1 MRIAQL
7 APTYERVPPRTYG
20 GTELVVHLLTEE
32 LVRRGHDVTLF
43 ATGDSS
49 TTARL
54 RSVTPEPV
62 RYGDR
67 TDDGLH
73 HAEYLQ
79 LANAQACLLEER
91 RGAFD
96 IVHNHAG
103 LEGMVVLETAAT
115 PVVSTMHNPF
125 VARTQPIWDA
135 YPWFH
140 HAVSAASAATFPER
154 GALPPIHHGIDV
166 ASFDVAKPEGY
177 LLFLGRFSPSK
188 GADRAI
194 QAARKTSRRLILAG
208 KIDPV
213 DAEHARAAIE
223 PWIDGD
229 RIRYVGEVDAD
240 AKRALLSGADAL
252 LFPIEW
258 DEPFGLVMVEALASG
273 TPVIGFRRASVPE
286 VVEDGRTGFVVDDVD
301 GMADAIARL
310 PEIDRRDCRRAAEQR
325 FTVARMVDDVET
337 MYRSIVGRAPVA
349 VGPGRSI
356 ETTGVDLQGPA
367 NGDHETGAAGNGST
381 PDVSRTEAPV

>member
-43 ATGDSS
+43 ASGDSQTS
-49 TTARL
+49 ARL
-54 RSVTPEPV
+54 RSVTAEPI
-62 RYGDR
+62 RYGEV
-67 TDDGLH
+67 TDDLLN

-79 LANAQACLLEER
+79 LANAQACFLAER
-91 RGAFD
+91 HGEFD

-103 LEGMVVLETAAT
+103 IEGMVLATTSRT
-115 PVVSTMHNPF
+115 PVASTMHNPF
-125 VARTQPIWDA
+125 VPRTRPIWDA

-140 HAVSAASAATFPER
+140 HGVSAASAETFPAR

-166 ASFDVAKPEGY
+166 QSFVPGDPNGY
-177 LLFLGRFSPSK
+177 LLFLGRFSPAK

-194 QAARKTSRRLILAG
+194 QAARQAGRRLILAG
-208 KIDPV
+208 KVDPPDV
-213 DAEHARAAIE
+213 DHVKASIE

-229 RIRYVGEVDAD
+229 RIQYFGEANAE
-240 AKRALLSGADAL
+240 AKRQLLAGADAL

-286 VVEDGRTGFVVDDVD
+286 IVEDGRTGFVVDDVD
-301 GMADAIARL
+301 AMAEAVGRL
-310 PEIDRRDCRRAAEQR
+310 AEIDRRACRIDAERR
-325 FTVARMVDDVET
+325 FTANRMVDDVEA
-337 MYRSIVGRAPVA
+337 MYRAILGREPVA
-349 VGPGRSI
+349 VGPGAKIRGEPNDRVPDDRS
-356 ETTGVDLQGPA
+356 ELGPA
-367 NGDHETGAAGNGST
+367 ASEQRAA
-381 PDVSRTEAPV
+381 V

>member
-1 MRIAQL
+1 MPHAPQGRHMRIAQL

-43 ATGDSS
+43 ATGDS
-49 TTARL
+49 TTSARL
-54 RSVTPEPV
+54 RSVTPVPV
-62 RYGDR
+62 RYGEA
-67 TDDGLH
+67 TDDGLS

-79 LANAQACLLEER
+79 LANAQACFIAER
-91 RGAFD
+91 RGEFD

-103 LEGMVVLETAAT
+103 IEGMVLAETSGT
-115 PVVSTMHNPF
+115 PVVSTMHNPL
-125 VARTQPIWDA
+125 VPRTRPIWDA

-140 HAVSAASAATFPER
+140 HAVSAVSAATFPRR

-166 ASFDVAKPEGY
+166 GSFDVGEPEGY
-177 LLFLGRFSPSK
+177 LLFLGRFSPAK

-194 QAARKTSRRLILAG
+194 EAARQAGRRLIMAG
-208 KIDPV
+208 KVDPP
-213 DAEHARAAIE
+213 DAEHVRAKIE
-223 PWIDGD
+223 PAIDGD

-286 VVEDGRTGFVVDDVD
+286 VVEDGRTGFVVDDVEA
-301 GMADAIARL
+301 MAEAIGRL
-310 PEIDRRDCRRAAEQR
+310 DSIDRRECRRAAEQR
-325 FTVARMVDDVET
+325 FTFARMADDVEE
-337 MYRSIVGRAPVA
+337 MYRSIVGREPVA
-349 VGPGRSI
+349 VGPGAPSDPMNR
-356 ETTGVDLQGPA
+356 PA
-367 NGDHETGAAGNGST
+367 EDQA
-381 PDVSRTEAPV
+381 EAPA